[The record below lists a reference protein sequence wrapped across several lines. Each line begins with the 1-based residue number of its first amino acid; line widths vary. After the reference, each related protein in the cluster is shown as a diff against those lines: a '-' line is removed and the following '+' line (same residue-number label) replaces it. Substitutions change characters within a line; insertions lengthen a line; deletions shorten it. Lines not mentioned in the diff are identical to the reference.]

1 MLLKSVTIEN
11 YGPFKG
17 KQTLNLIPSHS
28 SNPGRPV
35 VLIGGRNGSGKSS
48 IMEAIRLC
56 IHGRWALGRLRST
69 EYDDYL
75 RERVHV
81 GPNCEY
87 DPRSSVHIEMETVED
102 GCRHTYDVSRT
113 WLGARVVSEEL
124 QIRRDGE
131 LLSDLFA
138 DQHQSFLNEII
149 PLGLA
154 ELFFIDGERI
164 RHLAEERDGD
174 RVTTDCIRGLLG
186 LNLTSRLHADM
197 TILLRS
203 NRDSTPTERIQLE
216 LETVSVHLAE
226 CQGQINSLESD
237 KQDLADRM
245 AELERAILVQEQRIA
260 SEGGY
265 FAKDR
270 EALLQKKVLWETVLQ
285 NNETALRELA
295 SDSLPICIVPD
306 LCEDVRRRV
315 QEETQARNSHTVA
328 AMLRSKVETQC
339 RALQSREFWRETLSL
354 ELTQSEL
361 ERIAKAV
368 STLVKETS
376 LEEHEPPALAHD
388 LSERDTFKLLATI
401 ETALADLPQES
412 SNIVA
417 RAQDAHQNLL
427 RIERK
432 LRRVPKEVVIKPLAE
447 ELRRLHSRLSKAQ
460 RDFDIIEDKL
470 SKTILRREEI
480 EREIKR
486 HSEELEALEQ
496 KDRIF
501 ALAAK
506 VRNTVRT
513 YEQKLTAARVDHL
526 SESVSRSFNELA
538 HKDGLCCSVRF
549 DPDTLSPTLY
559 DSNGTEVSG
568 KALSAGEK
576 QILAVALLW
585 GLGQASGRQL
595 PVVIDTPLARLDN
608 EHRYRMLTR
617 YLPRAGHQ
625 VVLLSTD
632 SEIDSRGLGIL
643 RPSIAKE
650 LHLCFDPEYGRTSIK
665 DGYLPHLEHVDEF

>member
-11 YGPFKG
+11 FGPFQG
-17 KQTLNLIPSHS
+17 KQTLNLAPSHS

-69 EYDDYL
+69 EYHDYL

-81 GPNCEY
+81 GPNWEY

-102 GCRHTYDVSRT
+102 GCRHSYEVSRT

-138 DQHQSFLNEII
+138 DQHQSFLDEII

-154 ELFFIDGERI
+154 ELFFFDGERI
-164 RHLAEERDGD
+164 RHLAEERNGD
-174 RVTTDCIRGLLG
+174 RVTSDCIRGLLG

-203 NRDSTPTERIQLE
+203 NQDSTSTERIQLE
-216 LETVSVHLAE
+216 LETMSVHLSE
-226 CQGQINSLESD
+226 CQGQIDSLESD
-237 KQDLADRM
+237 RQDIANQM
-245 AELERAILVQEQRIA
+245 AELERAILAQEQRIA

-265 FAKDR
+265 FAEER
-270 EALLQKKVLWETVLQ
+270 EALLQEKVLWGTVLQ
-285 NNETALRELA
+285 TNETALRELA
-295 SDSLPICIVPD
+295 SDSLPICIVPE

-315 QEETQARNSHTVA
+315 QEETEARNSHTVA
-328 AMLRSKVETQC
+328 ALLRSRVETQY
-339 RALQSREFWRETLSL
+339 RALQSTEFWRETLSL
-354 ELTQSEL
+354 ELTPSEIK
-361 ERIAKAV
+361 RIAKAV
-368 STLVKETS
+368 STLVRGTN
-376 LEEHEPPALAHD
+376 LEKHEPSALAHD
-388 LSERDTFKLLATI
+388 LSERDTFNLLASI
-401 ETALADLPQES
+401 ETALTDLPQES
-412 SNIVA
+412 SSIVA
-417 RAQDAHQNLL
+417 KAQEAQQNLL
-427 RIERK
+427 SIERK
-432 LRRVPKEVVIKPLAE
+432 LRRVPREVVIKSLAE
-447 ELRRLHSRLSKAQ
+447 ELRLLHLRLRKAQ
-460 RDFDIIEDKL
+460 REDNIIEDKL
-470 SKTILRREEI
+470 RKAIFRRGEI
-480 EREIKR
+480 ERGIKR
-486 HSEELEALEQ
+486 HSEQLEELKH
-496 KDRIF
+496 KDRMI

-538 HKDGLCCSVRF
+538 HKDSLCCSIRF

-559 DSNGTEVSG
+559 DSNGTEISG

-576 QILAVALLW
+576 QILAVAILW

-617 YLPRAGHQ
+617 YFPRAGHQ

-643 RPSIAKE
+643 RPHIAKE
-650 LHLCFDPEYGRTSIK
+650 LHLRFDPEHGRTSIR
-665 DGYLPHLEHVDEF
+665 DGYLPLQEEVNER